1 MNITEQLSTRLAALS
16 EKNRYAVLGGIMLA
30 IFIFWYFLLMQ
41 PQLKNLMK
49 LSPQITELSRNLAE
63 TKRNM
68 HLINEHRARLAQ
80 LRDQL
85 KTSGGKILPKEEIPA
100 ILEDISRIA
109 NESKVRINQIIPIK
123 ESQQLVLSKDDGKY
137 YSLPILVTAR
147 ANYHNIGRFFNR
159 IEGADIFMSIT
170 DFDIVANS
178 DDPLLHS
185 LKVTVKAFVREKAAD
200 KETKGKK

>member
-1 MNITEQLSTRLAALS
+1 MNITEQLSARLSTLS

-49 LSPQITELSRNLAE
+49 LSPQIVELARNLTEAQ
-63 TKRNM
+63 RN
-68 HLINEHRARLAQ
+68 IQAIGEHRERLAQ
-80 LRDQL
+80 LRAQA
-85 KTSGGKILPKEEIPA
+85 KASGGKILLKEEIPA

-137 YSLPILVTAR
+137 YSLPVLVTAR
-147 ANYHNIGRFFNR
+147 ASYHNIGRFFSR

-178 DDPLLHS
+178 DDPSLHS
-185 LKVTVKAFVREKAAD
+185 LKVTIKAFVREKVSD
-200 KETKGKK
+200 KGAKDTK